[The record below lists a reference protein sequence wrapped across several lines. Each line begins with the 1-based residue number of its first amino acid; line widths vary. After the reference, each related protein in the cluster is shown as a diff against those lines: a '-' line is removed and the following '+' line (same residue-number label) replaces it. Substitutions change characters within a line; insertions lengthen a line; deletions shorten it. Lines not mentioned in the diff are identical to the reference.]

1 MGWKTSQF
9 NEDFRKI
16 YNEDSDLAYFLEADV
31 QYPEKLLELHND
43 LLFLLEKMKIE
54 EIEKLVAN
62 LHDKEESVIQIRN
75 SKQALNHGLVM
86 KKVHRVIKF
95 NEKSWLKPH
104 VDMNTQLRK
113 NAKNN
118 FEKDFVK
125 LMNNAVFGKTMENVR
140 ELSSLQQLKQEG
152 II

>member
-54 EIEKLVAN
+54 KIEKLVAN

>member
-1 MGWKTSQF
+1 
-9 NEDFRKI
+9 
-16 YNEDSDLAYFLEADV
+16 
-31 QYPEKLLELHND
+31 
-43 LLFLLEKMKIE
+43 MKIE

>member
-62 LHDKEESVIQIRN
+62 LLDKEESVIQIRN